1 MQAFNAG
8 LLPEA
13 LVAFRRVVTA
23 PANDSDPLVSLSRFY
38 AAEASHTLGYQQLLA
53 SDIDAALGYFSEA
66 LGWNDH
72 FPELQFHTAVA
83 LTWNDEVAA
92 ARGQLES
99 ALVQNP
105 DHFEARVLLA
115 ELAFRDSAWA
125 EGELF
130 LQQASDRGCNR
141 AVDEVLVQLLRDAA
155 HPSIT
160 ALLQQTRTAS
170 LRHLV

>member
-1 MQAFNAG
+1 
-8 LLPEA
+8 
-13 LVAFRRVVTA
+13 
-23 PANDSDPLVSLSRFY
+23 
-38 AAEASHTLGYQQLLA
+38 
-53 SDIDAALGYFSEA
+53 
-66 LGWNDH
+66 
-72 FPELQFHTAVA
+72 
-83 LTWNDEVAA
+83 
-92 ARGQLES
+92 
-99 ALVQNP
+99 
-105 DHFEARVLLA
+105 
-115 ELAFRDSAWA
+115 LAFRDSAWA